1 MSTGTAA
8 SSLAQLD
15 TLVSAGRRRK
25 WRIKNFDSFLVLL
38 PSLIAIAIFVYGF
51 IGITFYVSLSNWRGV
66 KPDMTL
72 RQPLFQTYGDLFAL
86 PRFQSDL
93 PNTLVFTV
101 FFIWLSVAV
110 GLGLANFID
119 HHLQLPI
126 IPVLLEG

>member
-1 MSTGTAA
+1 MSTRTAV
-8 SSLAQLD
+8 SSGAPI
-15 TLVSAGRRRK
+15 TLKVVKRSR
-25 WRIKNFDSFLVLL
+25 WHIKNLDSFLVLL

-51 IGITFYVSLSNWRGV
+51 IGITFYVSLSNWRVV

-72 RQPLFQTYGDLFAL
+72 RQPLFPTYGDRVAL
-86 PRFQSDL
+86 PRLPSDL
-93 PNTLVFTV
+93 RNTLVFTV
-101 FFIWLSVAV
+101 FFIGLSVAV